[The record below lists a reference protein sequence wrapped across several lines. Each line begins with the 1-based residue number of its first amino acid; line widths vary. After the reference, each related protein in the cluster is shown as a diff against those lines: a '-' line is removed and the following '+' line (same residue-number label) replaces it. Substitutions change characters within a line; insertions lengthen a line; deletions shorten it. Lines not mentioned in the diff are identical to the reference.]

1 MPTQF
6 DAPFL
11 IGVLVGFLLALM
23 VWAFLQTRFRKVST
37 DIRHGEDG
45 ILLSMLFFA
54 AFSLGVFLTFVVTAR
69 Y

>member
-37 DIRHGEDG
+37 DIRYGEDG

-54 AFSLGVFLTFVVTAR
+54 AFSLGVFLAFVVTAR

>member
-11 IGVLVGFLLALM
+11 IGLLVGLLLALM
-23 VWAFLQTRFRKVST
+23 VWASLQTRFRKVLTS
-37 DIRHGEDG
+37 IRYGEDG

-54 AFSLGVFLTFVVTAR
+54 AFSLGVFLAFVVTAR